1 MSYKKKKF
9 PVDGSIG
16 ALKTLAI
23 PVFIFLLYTAILA
36 PVLYSILIAMG
47 NQFNLDTLA
56 RDQFRN
62 SLINSVK
69 LALVVSVISVTLAM
83 TAARHYR
90 NVRWKKF
97 YTFFMILPIFIPAGT
112 HTLAIASVTNE
123 LGITLNFWT
132 LTAAHIF
139 WTFPFAFL
147 IILSTMAGLPEN
159 ITRAAM
165 DLGANEWR
173 SFYDIEFPLILDGII
188 SAFLLSVLLSINES
202 TRANTLGGSYEVISG
217 VIYGYYTSTGLTD
230 IIYTLSWFM
239 VTIATVIT
247 VVIIVLIALR
257 DSSRNVDT
265 DDDT

>member
-1 MSYKKKKF
+1 
-9 PVDGSIG
+9 
-16 ALKTLAI
+16 
-23 PVFIFLLYTAILA
+23 
-36 PVLYSILIAMG
+36 
-47 NQFNLDTLA
+47 
-56 RDQFRN
+56 
-62 SLINSVK
+62 
-69 LALVVSVISVTLAM
+69 
-83 TAARHYR
+83 
-90 NVRWKKF
+90 
-97 YTFFMILPIFIPAGT
+97 MILPIFIPAGT